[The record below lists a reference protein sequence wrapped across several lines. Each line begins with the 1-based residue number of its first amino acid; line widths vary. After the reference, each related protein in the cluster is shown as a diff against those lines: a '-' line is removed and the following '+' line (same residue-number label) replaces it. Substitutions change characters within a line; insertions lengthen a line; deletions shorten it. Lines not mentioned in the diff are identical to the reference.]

1 MEIGEQLRQQRVK
14 HIVSSYQLGGTD
26 EPAFHENLAKLLEQY
41 PSPLIELAL
50 VETLV
55 NGWWQ
60 VPMPRGCPFLSRVQ
74 EQLVAWQSQPIISTI
89 APEQFQQIT
98 GLDPAPIFGSSGLPP
113 ASPQAPS
120 LGQGV

>member
-14 HIVSSYQLGGTD
+14 HIVSSYQLSGSD
-26 EPAFHENLAKLLEQY
+26 SQAFHENLAKLLEQY
-41 PSPLIELAL
+41 PPPLIELAL

-55 NGWWQ
+55 NCWWQ
-60 VPMPRGCPFLSRVQ
+60 VPMPRGCPFLTRVH
-74 EQLVAWQSQPIISTI
+74 EQLVTWQAQPIISTI

-98 GLDPAPIFGSSGLPP
+98 GLDPTPIFGASGLPP
-113 ASPQAPS
+113 SPQAPS